1 MAHHGAPRPAL
12 SSGTGNGVIVI
23 LIELWLGLSAQ
34 QVTGVGMDRSG
45 GRARHSGD
53 LIASLSGR
61 NLARNLHSD
70 VLWELGLAIVSGR
83 FAEGEILPS
92 DSELL
97 DRFGVSRTVLR
108 EALKTLAAKGL
119 IEARARIGTR
129 VLPRNRWN
137 LFDADVL
144 AWFFELGPEVSF
156 LRSLAE
162 VRIGIE
168 IEAAALAA
176 ERCRPEDAAAM
187 IACVDKMAGSET
199 PADFARHDLEF
210 HHLVAKASGNPFMA
224 SISALVEMALTAAFT
239 ISSPVNDPA
248 ALAVTVGVHRRIAE
262 AIRDGDAHAAR
273 LAMRDAISQG
283 FDRAAGRMEKEG

>member
-1 MAHHGAPRPAL
+1 
-12 SSGTGNGVIVI
+12 
-23 LIELWLGLSAQ
+23 
-34 QVTGVGMDRSG
+34 MDRSG

-53 LIASLSGR
+53 LIAALSGR
-61 NLARNLHSD
+61 SLARNLHSD
-70 VLWELGLAIVSGR
+70 VLWELGFAIVSGHYP
-83 FAEGEILPS
+83 EGSILPPDS
-92 DSELL
+92 DLL

-129 VLPRNRWN
+129 ILPRNRWN

-144 AWFFELGPEVSF
+144 AWHFELGPDVSF

-168 IEAAALAA
+168 IEGAALAA
-176 ERCRPEDAAAM
+176 ERASAEQAEALHAW
-187 IACVDKMAGSET
+187 VDRMAEAET

-210 HHLVAKASGNPFMA
+210 HKAVAEASGNPFMA

-239 ISSPVNDPA
+239 ISSPVSDKA
-248 ALAVTVGVHRRIAE
+248 ALADTVGVHRRIAQAIGDKQPENARQAMRE
-262 AIRDGDAHAAR
+262 AIA
-273 LAMRDAISQG
+273 QG
-283 FDRAAGRMEKEG
+283 FDRAAGRMERQA

>member
-1 MAHHGAPRPAL
+1 
-12 SSGTGNGVIVI
+12 
-23 LIELWLGLSAQ
+23 
-34 QVTGVGMDRSG
+34 MDRSG

-61 NLARNLHSD
+61 NPARNLHSD
-70 VLWELGLAIVSGR
+70 VLWELGLAIVSGHY
-83 FAEGEILPS
+83 AEGEILPS

-97 DRFGVSRTVLR
+97 ERFKVSRTVLR

-144 AWFFELGPEVSF
+144 AWFFELGPEIGF

-176 ERCRPEDAAAM
+176 ERCGAADAEAL
-187 IACVDKMAGSET
+187 IGWVEKMASSET
-199 PADFARHDLEF
+199 PADFARYDLEF
-210 HHLVAKASGNPFMA
+210 HKAVAEASGNPFMA

-248 ALAVTVGVHRRIAE
+248 ALEVTVGVHRRIAE
-262 AIRDGDAHAAR
+262 AIRDGDAHGAR
-273 LAMRDAISQG
+273 LAMRDAIAQG
-283 FDRAAGRMEKEG
+283 FDRAAGRMEKSE

>member
-1 MAHHGAPRPAL
+1 
-12 SSGTGNGVIVI
+12 
-23 LIELWLGLSAQ
+23 
-34 QVTGVGMDRSG
+34 MDRSG

-53 LIASLSGR
+53 LIAALSGR

-70 VLWELGLAIVSGR
+70 VLWDLGFAIVSGQYE
-83 FAEGEILPS
+83 EGTILPP
-92 DSELL
+92 DTDLL
-97 DRFGVSRTVLR
+97 DQFRVSRTVLR

-144 AWFFELGPEVSF
+144 AWHFELGPDVTF
-156 LRSLAE
+156 LQALAE

-176 ERCRPEDAAAM
+176 ERRTDEEAQALLDAVDRMEAAQTPE
-187 IACVDKMAGSET
+187 
-199 PADFARHDLEF
+199 DFARHDLEF
-210 HHLVAKASGNPFMA
+210 HKAVAGASGNPFMA

-239 ISSPVNDPA
+239 ISSPVNEPEALVQTVLVHRNIAAAISERDPA
-248 ALAVTVGVHRRIAE
+248 RAREAMRIAIAE
-262 AIRDGDAHAAR
+262 
-273 LAMRDAISQG
+273 G
-283 FDRAAGRMEKEG
+283 FARAAGRMEIR